1 MLCAAGAADFVG
13 RKMGL
18 CRVPHLLHELVV
30 AGARRSR
37 RVAHVETAH
46 THTDWVAIELAV
58 CIAIERVTVIAI
70 ERVPVIAV

>member
-1 MLCAAGAADFVG
+1 MPSPVDDLTFLVLCAAGAADFVG

-37 RVAHVETAH
+37 RVAGFVWGRGRGRWADVELKGGCSH
-46 THTDWVAIELAV
+46 
-58 CIAIERVTVIAI
+58 C
-70 ERVPVIAV
+70 

>member
-30 AGARRSR
+30 AGARWSR

-46 THTDWVAIELAV
+46 THSDWVAIELAV